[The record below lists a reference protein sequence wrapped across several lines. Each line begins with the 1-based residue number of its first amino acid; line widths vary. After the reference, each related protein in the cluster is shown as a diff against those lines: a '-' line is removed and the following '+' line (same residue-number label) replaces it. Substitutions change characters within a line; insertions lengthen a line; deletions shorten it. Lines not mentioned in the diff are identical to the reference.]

1 MSPFRR
7 KKVYGGE
14 AHEHGQGTPLQISR
28 GDMVTLQR
36 VIAKALQRVGQ
47 WNQTAKEYT
56 EELQRH
62 VEEYMQKKPDNF
74 HVPLNFL
81 FTGVHMKVK
90 EANGERERLVSIF
103 FNAPLSVGEHRF
115 HNIYEAEAFWLFES
129 LGYQ

>member
-1 MSPFRR
+1 MYTHCFRGIR
-7 KKVYGGE
+7 ALRLVR
-14 AHEHGQGTPLQISR
+14 AVAREHGQGTPLQISH

-81 FTGVHMKVK
+81 FITGHFLTSK
-90 EANGERERLVSIF
+90 
-103 FNAPLSVGEHRF
+103 
-115 HNIYEAEAFWLFES
+115 
-129 LGYQ
+129 